1 MLIRFRPSRRLLEE
15 RVREHAFYGLNADRE
30 AQQQRRR
37 ADRLEQEV
45 YDLHECVTELEQK
58 LAAGAS

>member
-15 RVREHAFYGLNADRE
+15 RVRDHLQYGLNADRE

-37 ADRLEQEV
+37 ADRLQQEL
-45 YDLHECVTELEQK
+45 YDLHEYVTELEQK
-58 LAAGAS
+58 LAEGAS